1 MSSDDNNLEN
11 KTDFVQSLAR
21 GLDVITAFSK
31 ESPSMTLTEVAEAVG
46 LNRATARRFLLTLQS
61 LGYISSTGKQFAL
74 TPKVMEL
81 GFSYLSSLGLTDLI
95 SPHLVSLSNQLHES
109 ASAAIL
115 DGTDIV
121 YIARAAGQ
129 KIMQVQITIGTRFP
143 AAFTSM
149 GRVLLA
155 DLDSESQ
162 RRVIMNTERVSLT
175 PFTTTSEEQLLSEL
189 ARVKVQGYAFV
200 DQELELG
207 LRSLAVPIRNSRG
220 KTVAAIN
227 VSTTSTGKPQETI
240 DALLD
245 PLLECA
251 QVIEKANLRF

>member
-1 MSSDDNNLEN
+1 MTSEKSILDN

-21 GLDVITAFSK
+21 GLEVINAFSK
-31 ESPSMTLTEVAEAVG
+31 DSPSMTLTEVAESVG

-81 GFSYLSSLGLTDLI
+81 GFSYLSGLGLTDLI
-95 SPHLVSLSNQLHES
+95 SPHLVSLSNELHES

-149 GRVLLA
+149 GRVILA
-155 DLDSESQ
+155 DLSTDKQ
-162 RRVIMNTERVSLT
+162 REILSRTHLT
-175 PFTTTSEEQLLSEL
+175 PLTQHTKVSSEEILSEL
-189 ARVKVQGYAFV
+189 QKVKSQGFAFV

-207 LRSLAVPIRNSRG
+207 LRSLAVPIRNKQG
-220 KTVAAIN
+220 LIVAAIN
-227 VSTTSTGKPQETI
+227 VSAAASGSSESAVNSLLPQLTQC
-240 DALLD
+240 AL
-245 PLLECA
+245 A
-251 QVIEKANLRF
+251 IEKSIQR